1 MYFIGIDISSTST
14 KVAILD
20 NQDNFCDLFL
30 LSSSFSVIKIVRD
43 IKEILEQ
50 KGYQYASIVA
60 TEYRAEADVVAFES
74 CTGTTNFKNNMST
87 QGNLVENIA
96 KRYLKTPLFC
106 NVQKRRNI

>member
-14 KVAILD
+14 KAAILD

-60 TEYRAEADVVAFES
+60 TEYGRASIESDVVAFES
-74 CTGTTNFKNNMST
+74 CTGTTNFKNNIST
-87 QGNLVENIA
+87 
-96 KRYLKTPLFC
+96 T
-106 NVQKRRNI
+106 RRPCRKYR

>member
-1 MYFIGIDISSTST
+1 M
-14 KVAILD
+14 
-20 NQDNFCDLFL
+20 
-30 LSSSFSVIKIVRD
+30 LSSSFSAIKIVRD

-50 KGYQYASIVA
+50 KGYQYASITA
-60 TEYRAEADVVAFES
+60 TGYGRASVEADVVAFKS
-74 CTGTTNFKNNMST
+74 CTETTNFKNNISA

>member
-30 LSSSFSVIKIVRD
+30 LSSSFSTIKIVRD

-50 KGYQYASIVA
+50 KSYQEMPQSQLLDMEEQV
-60 TEYRAEADVVAFES
+60 
-74 CTGTTNFKNNMST
+74 
-87 QGNLVENIA
+87 
-96 KRYLKTPLFC
+96 
-106 NVQKRRNI
+106 